1 MLFAD
6 KNALRT
12 QLKVNMLRIR
22 ERELLY
28 YTNNCLAISTS
39 AALLAGFAWY
49 GLTEVPFDSNAS
61 AVTQTMYL
69 VITTLIMGL
78 ELLTVVNAT
87 LCAILG
93 PGLALRG
100 PDGSMHNAVQGMM
113 THYRFTLACFTL
125 GLICFMLSALLY
137 AWMQFDWTLA
147 LPMTLLIIYFLF
159 ILCALPHLSVA
170 IPFITGNPSRLAP
183 RERTSSHLSCPLL
196 ARVPARGP
204 AAHPRRTHTDAGS
217 HPGAWSRRWF
227 TPRCLARAVLDPVA
241 DGQVIHPVVACSGHH
256 VTLVSRLSPAAQ
268 PSLLLAN
275 LQALPAASRGSG
287 DRSLQHTGRR
297 NLERARAT
305 VRPAGARADG
315 ATGARVR
322 SADGR
327 AQGAVRPPAGIS
339 PRNDGNRR
347 HMIDKL

>member
-69 VITTLIMGL
+69 VVTTLIMGL

-147 LPMTLLIIYFLF
+147 MPMTLLIIYFLF
-159 ILCALPHLSVA
+159 ILHRYYWRIYRRFRLPAEVA
-170 IPFITGNPSRLAP
+170 ITGAFNVAS
-183 RERTSSHLSCPLL
+183 
-196 ARVPARGP
+196 G
-204 AAHPRRTHTDAGS
+204 
-217 HPGAWSRRWF
+217 
-227 TPRCLARAVLDPVA
+227 A
-241 DGQVIHPVVACSGHH
+241 DGGGGAGPSSGNE
-256 VTLVSRLSPAAQ
+256 AEQQAQ
-268 PSLLLAN
+268 AEQEREYQRQMADIASKYPESVRASMGMGGGPS
-275 LQALPAASRGSG
+275 
-287 DRSLQHTGRR
+287 
-297 NLERARAT
+297 
-305 VRPAGARADG
+305 
-315 ATGARVR
+315 
-322 SADGR
+322 
-327 AQGAVRPPAGIS
+327 
-339 PRNDGNRR
+339 
-347 HMIDKL
+347 

>member
-49 GLTEVPFDSNAS
+49 GLTEVPFDSNAN
-61 AVTQTMYL
+61 AVTQTLYL
-69 VITTLIMGL
+69 IVTTLIMGL

-113 THYRFTLACFTL
+113 THYRFTLACFTV

-137 AWMQFDWTLA
+137 AWMQFDWTLS

-159 ILCALPHLSVA
+159 ILQRYYWR
-170 IPFITGNPSRLAP
+170 IY
-183 RERTSSHLSCPLL
+183 
-196 ARVPARGP
+196 
-204 AAHPRRTHTDAGS
+204 RRF
-217 HPGAWSRRWF
+217 R
-227 TPRCLARAVLDPVA
+227 
-241 DGQVIHPVVACSGHH
+241 
-256 VTLVSRLSPAAQ
+256 
-268 PSLLLAN
+268 
-275 LQALPAASRGSG
+275 LPAEAAV
-287 DRSLQHTGRR
+287 TGAF
-297 NLERARAT
+297 N
-305 VRPAGARADG
+305 VGGAQQRADG
-315 ATGARVR
+315 GASGVDAQQQAQQQAEQQEYERQMVELR
-322 SADGR
+322 QQYGHLPESVR
-327 AQGAVRPPAGIS
+327 AQMGLGGPGEAGPS
-339 PRNDGNRR
+339 QSQ
-347 HMIDKL
+347 

>member
-69 VITTLIMGL
+69 VVTTLIMGL

-147 LPMTLLIIYFLF
+147 MPMTLLIIYFLF
-159 ILCALPHLSVA
+159 ILHRYYWRIYRRFRLPAEVA
-170 IPFITGNPSRLAP
+170 ITGAFNVASGADGGGGAGPVSHRPIAPPRCCAAVVLRSRLPAP
-183 RERTSSHLSCPLL
+183 RSACCPAL
-196 ARVPARGP
+196 ARNQAPRGQPPWPAPLATPPWPTLRPYPSTVP
-204 AAHPRRTHTDAGS
+204 T
-217 HPGAWSRRWF
+217 
-227 TPRCLARAVLDPVA
+227 
-241 DGQVIHPVVACSGHH
+241 
-256 VTLVSRLSPAAQ
+256 
-268 PSLLLAN
+268 
-275 LQALPAASRGSG
+275 
-287 DRSLQHTGRR
+287 
-297 NLERARAT
+297 
-305 VRPAGARADG
+305 
-315 ATGARVR
+315 
-322 SADGR
+322 
-327 AQGAVRPPAGIS
+327 
-339 PRNDGNRR
+339 
-347 HMIDKL
+347 